1 VRVTVPRTLPT
12 DDVLIVRKAKGKGKE
27 ADGAKVPAAE
37 PPRAHGFSGAATLA
51 VSGVRGTPTQ
61 PSALVLESLD
71 DVRWVARRA
80 AELSENVRAV
90 IAPFIPTALVPV
102 LAGLGILAL
111 RAELDTLKKLKSLP
125 SLVLPE
131 PEAWDGKAVISAQA
145 GSQTIDLSLL
155 PIGIER
161 DWTRSGTARSVP
173 PLAKR

>member
-1 VRVTVPRTLPT
+1 VPRTLPT

-27 ADGAKVPAAE
+27 PDGAKVPTPE
-37 PPRAHGFSGAATLA
+37 TPRLHGFSGATTLA
-51 VSGVRGTPTQ
+51 VSGVRGAPTE

-102 LAGLGILAL
+102 LSGLGILAL
-111 RAELDTLKKLKSLP
+111 RAELEALKKLKGAT

-131 PEAWDGKAVISAQA
+131 PESWNGNAISAQA
-145 GSQTIDLSLL
+145 GSQSVDLSLL
-155 PIGIER
+155 AIGVER
-161 DWTRSGTARSVP
+161 DWTRAGTARSAA